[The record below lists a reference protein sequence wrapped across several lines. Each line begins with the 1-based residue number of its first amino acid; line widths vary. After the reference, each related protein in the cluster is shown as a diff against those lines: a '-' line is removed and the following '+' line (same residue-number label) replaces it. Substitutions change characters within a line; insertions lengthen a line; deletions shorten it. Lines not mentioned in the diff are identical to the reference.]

1 MRIKTCDEVL
11 NKLLEI
17 GDSVGNPD
25 DIDVYWKRTDKANL
39 EYARKR
45 GVSEYITFAGLGR
58 VDNKRW
64 PTGAREGSKNAE
76 RGAYTPR
83 SLASLCKFLERE
95 FKDCGDCLFV
105 SGDGRALNDIVV
117 ENGKVVLVFGRA
129 TGCFTRESVENEE
142 TNMKKLNITKE
153 QFNRSSYFRNKYGKL
168 EYVSESGKL
177 FKTNK
182 GKVLMFKE
190 SIKDI
195 APGIQD
201 WGTTV
206 YIEELG
212 AELDWKEVFGFVKA
226 DCRLYPLLEEDIG
239 VKPYKEPSDR
249 QIRNWIK
256 TKPENFIDYLKEFGY
271 YDYANG
277 TDRDDLEYESTRRSA
292 RRFNERTAMTA
303 KEAEKQLRAIGDN
316 DPDSIIWILGDIL
329 RGVAENCD
337 ETLAYDIVNSVN
349 EPKLAQLTM
358 AIFQDIWDG
367 RLNDGD
373 YED

>member
-17 GDSVGNPD
+17 GDSVDNPA
-25 DIDVYWKRTDKANL
+25 DIDVYWKFTDKGNL

-58 VDNKRW
+58 VNNKRW

-76 RGAYTPR
+76 RGAYTPK

-117 ENGKVVLVFGRA
+117 ENGKVVLIFGRA

-142 TNMKKLNITKE
+142 TKMKKLNITKE
-153 QFNRSSYFRNKYGKL
+153 AFEKSRYFNNKYGTL

-190 SIKDI
+190 SIVNDEQKWNDDLWDCIITDVQSLGDEISSALMDADGNPTYDFEAAVKVARNAVSQEI
-195 APGIQD
+195 AD
-201 WGTTV
+201 
-206 YIEELG
+206 
-212 AELDWKEVFGFVKA
+212 EVG
-226 DCRLYPLLEEDIG
+226 EDITFTHELSQF
-239 VKPYKEPSDR
+239 VTPMEYATRIVDYVIEKQP
-249 QIRNWIK
+249 
-256 TKPENFIDYLKEFGY
+256 TKSI
-271 YDYANG
+271 
-277 TDRDDLEYESTRRSA
+277 A
-292 RRFNERTAMTA
+292 RRL
-303 KEAEKQLRAIGDN
+303 KKIG
-316 DPDSIIWILGDIL
+316 
-329 RGVAENCD
+329 
-337 ETLAYDIVNSVN
+337 Y
-349 EPKLAQLTM
+349 
-358 AIFQDIWDG
+358 
-367 RLNDGD
+367 
-373 YED
+373 

>member
-17 GDSVGNPD
+17 GDSVDNPA
-25 DIDVYWKRTDKANL
+25 DIDVYWKFTDKANL

-58 VDNKRW
+58 VNNKRW

-76 RGAYTPR
+76 RGAYTPK

-142 TNMKKLNITKE
+142 TKMKKLNITKE
-153 QFNRSSYFRNKYGKL
+153 QFNRSRYFKNKYGNL

-190 SIKDI
+190 SASAGFEKFC
-195 APGIQD
+195 
-201 WGTTV
+201 
-206 YIEELG
+206 EEL
-212 AELDWKEVFGFVKA
+212 KTKFS
-226 DCRLYPLLEEDIG
+226 DIDG
-239 VKPYKEPSDR
+239 VKIYLMDNEDGSNTITVSIRRFEDARSVWYPEDVKKIGQFIKRKCDRFGWTVDKNVEYRLGITDFYITEIESSNDVVKES
-249 QIRNWIK
+249 
-256 TKPENFIDYLKEFGY
+256 F
-271 YDYANG
+271 
-277 TDRDDLEYESTRRSA
+277 TDR
-292 RRFNERTAMTA
+292 
-303 KEAEKQLRAIGDN
+303 N
-316 DPDSIIWILGDIL
+316 DI
-329 RGVAENCD
+329 
-337 ETLAYDIVNSVN
+337 
-349 EPKLAQLTM
+349 
-358 AIFQDIWDG
+358 
-367 RLNDGD
+367 
-373 YED
+373 